1 MASKSNHIER
11 LKEQVKRLP
20 GKPGVYQYF
29 DENGVIIYVGK
40 AKNLKKRVASYFSKK
55 HDSTKTKILVRK
67 IREIKHIVVE
77 TEQDALLL
85 ENNLIK
91 KYMPRYNVML
101 KDDKTYPWICI
112 KKEPFPRVFKTRNFV
127 RDGSQYFGPYASVYM
142 INTILELVKHL
153 YKLRSCKL
161 NLSASNVAENKYKVC
176 LEYHLGNCLGPCL
189 GLQSMNDYDANIT
202 HIKSILKGHLNGVK
216 SYLKEMM
223 MQMAAELNFEGA
235 EETKQK
241 IELIEKYQ
249 SKSTVVSASITNI
262 DVVSIRDD
270 EKLAFVN
277 FLKII
282 DGQVIQAHTMEMTK
296 RLDEDKTEL
305 LSLAIV
311 EMRERFS
318 SDVKEIIV
326 PFEPDVKLNGVT
338 YTVPQ
343 RGDKVKLLELSERNV
358 KYYRLE
364 KMKQAQQL
372 DKGQQNTRVL
382 QTLKDD
388 LKLDYLPVHIEC
400 FDNSNLQGTNAV
412 AACVVFKGGKPAK
425 RDYRHFN
432 IKTVEGPDDF
442 ASMTEVVHRRY
453 KRLLDEGESIPQLIV
468 IDGGKG
474 QLGAAMEALSSLKF
488 EKEPKVIGIAKR
500 LEEIY
505 RPGDPVPLYL
515 DKNSESLKIIQRLR
529 DEAHRF
535 GITHHRNKRSKE
547 LINNELS
554 QIDGIGEKTAEILLK
569 SQKSVKQIKTLTLS
583 ELEGV
588 VGKHKAKIV
597 FDYFKKDKNG
607 NSGAAKKSG

>member
-1 MASKSNHIER
+1 MSNKSNHIDA
-11 LKEQVKRLP
+11 LKELVRHLP

-40 AKNLKKRVASYFSKK
+40 AKNLKKRVASYFTKSQ
-55 HDSTKTKILVRK
+55 DNTKTKILVRK

-112 KKEPFPRVFKTRNFV
+112 KKEPFPRIFKTRNFI

-142 INTILELVKHL
+142 INTILDLIKHL
-153 YKLRSCKL
+153 YKLRTCNL
-161 NLSASNVAENKYKVC
+161 NLSPSKIAENKYKVC
-176 LEYHLGNCLGPCL
+176 LEFHLGNCLGPCVGNQL
-189 GLQSMNDYDANIT
+189 EDNYDENIT

-216 SYLKEMM
+216 TYLKEMM
-223 MQMAAELNFEGA
+223 MQMASELNFEGA
-235 EETKQK
+235 EEVKQK
-241 IELIEKYQ
+241 IALIEKYQ

-262 DVVSIRDD
+262 DVFSIIDD
-270 EKLAFVN
+270 EKTTFVN
-277 FLKII
+277 FIKII

-296 RLDEDKTEL
+296 RLVETKEEL

-311 EMRERFS
+311 DMRERFS
-318 SDVKEIIV
+318 SEVKEIVV
-326 PFEPDVKLNGVT
+326 PFIPDVKLNGIT
-338 YTVPQ
+338 YTIPQ
-343 RGDKVKLLELSERNV
+343 RGDKVKLLELSERNL
-358 KYYRLE
+358 KYFKLE

-372 DKGQQNTRVL
+372 DKGQKQTRVM
-382 QTLKDD
+382 QTLKED

-412 AACVVFKGGKPAK
+412 AACVVFKGGKPSK

-432 IKTVEGPDDF
+432 IKTVVGPDDF
-442 ASMTEVVHRRY
+442 ASMNEVVHRRY
-453 KRLLDEGESIPQLIV
+453 KRMLEEGESIPQLIV
-468 IDGGKG
+468 VDGGKG
-474 QLGAAMEALSSLKF
+474 QLSAAVDALSKLKF

-554 QIDGIGEKTAEILLK
+554 QIDGIGEKTAEMLLK
-569 SQKSVKQIKTLTLS
+569 SQKSVKQIKLLTMS
-583 ELEGV
+583 ELEAV

-597 FDYFKKDKNG
+597 FDYFKK
-607 NSGAAKKSG
+607 SS